1 MNGFGRVFW
10 VGLAVGGLMSG
21 AGTARADDGFFS
33 FFQQTFGG
41 GEPAK
46 QAVPVVPSSDA
57 PDSDDAA
64 PPLTVRRH
72 PRRHRSYAAVPVR
85 TPQEILADS
94 KGVTLY
100 TDKTLARGDVVM
112 TVHGLRMFAGSK
124 SWPHTD
130 GDFVAMSSDS
140 KLTPD
145 MRQELKSIDLAS
157 RIASRD

>member
-10 VGLAVGGLMSG
+10 AGLAVAGLISG

-41 GEPAK
+41 GEASR
-46 QAVPVVPSSDA
+46 QAVPSSDA
-57 PDSDDAA
+57 PDFDDAA

-72 PRRHRSYAAVPVR
+72 PRRHRNYVAVPVR
-85 TPQEILADS
+85 TPQETLADS
-94 KGVTLY
+94 RGVTLY
-100 TDKTLARGDVVM
+100 TDRTLARGDVVM
-112 TVHGLRMFAGSK
+112 TTHGLRMFAGSS

-130 GDFVAMSSDS
+130 DDFVAVSSES
-140 KLTPD
+140 RLTPD
-145 MRQELKSIDLAS
+145 MRRELKSIDRAS